1 MAFKISNPDFFRNK
15 LNDTTNDN
23 GQAEGHIKEPAAGS
37 DCGHGMVRAEP
48 LRLGIEVNE
57 LVEASCRV
65 LKETGFPALAAEVD
79 TVRKRAMR
87 ERFAIAVVGEFSKG
101 KSTFINRLLDRD
113 ILPTGNLPT
122 TAVMTRIRF
131 NQREVIAAFD
141 ENNKKSFERPLSPDS
156 WDNLVAQNFGG
167 NDFKGTVLV
176 GVKSDWLD
184 AGNIELIDTPGAGDL
199 NEERMKAIG
208 DALLGCDGAII
219 AISATAPLSLSEK
232 LFIEER
238 LLARKLPFLL
248 LIITKLD
255 MVQYE
260 ERAGVIRYIKD
271 KLKSWKMDVPV
282 YVPYRVELSE
292 TGFDDMIGMDKV
304 QKEIAGWIGCPERAR
319 LTEAWV
325 LGKTLDALKNTAS
338 ALTVQMKLLEEADG
352 KKRAQLIT
360 EKRNQLAQAEL
371 LWGDLKLQM
380 QQRCTSCYQALLK
393 KVDEYSESITERLQ
407 YEASHAMNPQKWWKE
422 DFPYRTKVE
431 LTNMAVGVEN
441 FVSRIIS
448 EDVRWYSTAIETSFK
463 SHVLFRKATIS
474 DKELFGDFAVGGK
487 LEFENLDKQR
497 TFVKI
502 GSAVLSI
509 SGFALFS
516 AMGFLPIVATM
527 GIGTG
532 TAIISEK
539 FFRNKIEE
547 QKEELKKE
555 IARCVPLFIQD
566 AMAESESRLSAVYNN
581 IISEAEK
588 SEQAWLSAQLA
599 AIEVVKVNDSKDQ
612 YKELCSRLTRLEQDY
627 VVIPVGADEK
637 QIKLQS
643 PYEKVELFFPL
654 ELLKNGVE
662 IIDSPGLNE
671 DETRTRVTMDYLPK
685 VDAVLY
691 VLNANAICAGDE
703 MKFVQNDLR
712 GNNIDSVFFIVNR
725 FDQIRSREQPQI
737 RQYAELKLKEFYP
750 KPELFCIS
758 ALHALDGRLDH
769 NEALVEQSGMI
780 PLERRLTEF
789 LTKEKGRA
797 KLASPAKQVRQILSR
812 ETLEVVIPRERKLL
826 ESSLDDVKQRYESI
840 KPRLKAA
847 TAKKEQQQAEMA
859 TKIERSCRKFE
870 RLAKRSMADI
880 INSVPVWIEE
890 FTPATS
896 LGAIPSKAK
905 TEQVIKDLSE
915 YLKDKLSETQA
926 DWQKNVLL
934 PEIEEEANAIFSGA
948 EKDLS
953 KIFKEIDDINVELT
967 GEHYSANRFLYGSV

>member
-1 MAFKISNPDFFRNK
+1 MDNYHVIDDFKAYQKHQQN
-15 LNDTTNDN
+15 L
-23 GQAEGHIKEPAAGS
+23 AEI
-37 DCGHGMVRAEP
+37 
-48 LRLGIEVNE
+48 LRG
-57 LVEASCRV
+57 
-65 LKETGFPALAAEVD
+65 AAEVTCSLNMSKEKELSELSTKVQND
-79 TVRKRAMR
+79 TFKVMVTGTFKN
-87 ERFAIAVVGEFSKG
+87 G
-101 KSTFINRLLDRD
+101 KSTFIN
-113 ILPTGNLPT
+113 
-122 TAVMTRIRF
+122 
-131 NQREVIAAFD
+131 
-141 ENNKKSFERPLSPDS
+141 
-156 WDNLVAQNFGG
+156 
-167 NDFKGTVLV
+167 
-176 GVKSDWLD
+176 
-184 AGNIELIDTPGAGDL
+184 
-199 NEERMKAIG
+199 
-208 DALLGCDGAII
+208 ALLGEEILPAYALPC
-219 AISATAPLSLSEK
+219 TA
-232 LFIEER
+232 
-238 LLARKLPFLL
+238 
-248 LIITKLD
+248 
-255 MVQYE
+255 
-260 ERAGVIRYIKD
+260 VINEVKY
-271 KLKSWKMDVPV
+271 
-282 YVPYRVELSE
+282 
-292 TGFDDMIGMDKV
+292 G
-304 QKEIAGWIGCPERAR
+304 
-319 LTEAWV
+319 
-325 LGKTLDALKNTAS
+325 
-338 ALTVQMKLLEEADG
+338 
-352 KKRAQLIT
+352 T
-360 EKRNQLAQAEL
+360 EKRAVLHFRNPLPDPL
-371 LWGDLKLQM
+371 P
-380 QQRCTSCYQALLK
+380 
-393 KVDEYSESITERLQ
+393 ERLADKAVQ
-407 YEASHAMNPQKWWKE
+407 HMNKHKGSPIPPFE
-422 DFPYRTKVE
+422 IPYDE
-431 LTNMAVGVEN
+431 
-441 FVSRIIS
+441 
-448 EDVRWYSTAIETSFK
+448 IE
-463 SHVLFRKATIS
+463 
-474 DKELFGDFAVGGK
+474 
-487 LEFENLDKQR
+487 
-497 TFVKI
+497 
-502 GSAVLSI
+502 
-509 SGFALFS
+509 
-516 AMGFLPIVATM
+516 
-527 GIGTG
+527 
-532 TAIISEK
+532 
-539 FFRNKIEE
+539 
-547 QKEELKKE
+547 
-555 IARCVPLFIQD
+555 
-566 AMAESESRLSAVYNN
+566 
-581 IISEAEK
+581 
-588 SEQAWLSAQLA
+588 
-599 AIEVVKVNDSKDQ
+599 
-612 YKELCSRLTRLEQDY
+612 DY

-712 GNNIDSVFFIVNR
+712 GNSIDSVFFIVNR